1 MPWVYIICFAL
12 IAAGLLTLFGV
23 RPGDFIDALFRSQ
36 RKSATL
42 TDELNVLMALRP
54 RASLIRTLN

>member
-54 RASLIRTLN
+54 KASFNQGL

>member
-42 TDELNVLMALRP
+42 TDELNEIARP
-54 RASLIRTLN
+54 HTKQR

>member
-1 MPWVYIICFAL
+1 MPWVYIICFTL